1 MSNRI
6 LKAVLLA
13 TVVTG
18 LAYAG
23 GSREAGG
30 PVGNPDAA
38 RRVLIAAEYT
48 RFKEALV
55 EELVKQLNDG
65 NTYIKV
71 IDHSKDELNGVDP
84 REWSSVLITNSGARA
99 QVRPHVV
106 SWLESV
112 RAYDDNVVL
121 HTTQI
126 NDWTPQVQVDSV
138 TSASSMGDLQ
148 QIADS
153 LLERVRRHL

>member
-1 MSNRI
+1 MKR
-6 LKAVLLA
+6 
-13 TVVTG
+13 TVVTTILLAAVAAG
-18 LAYAG
+18 TAYAG
-23 GSREAGG
+23 GSREAGS
-30 PVGNPDAA
+30 PVGNPDAT

-55 EELVKQLNDG
+55 EELVNQLNDG

-99 QVRPHVV
+99 QVRPNVV
-106 SWLESV
+106 GWLQSIA
-112 RAYDDNVVL
+112 AYDDNVVL

-138 TSASSMGDLQ
+138 TSASSMGDLNR
-148 QIADS
+148 IADS